1 MSTRLYS
8 ILTTAVLLL
17 AILLPPLARA
27 QNASQQLA
35 AASVLGTIKKRGA
48 IRVGLSTFVPW
59 AMRNKNG
66 ELIGYEIDVAKQLA
80 EDMKGQVEF
89 VPTAWDGIIPALLAG
104 KFDVVIGG
112 MSITPE
118 RNLTVIFTQPYAN
131 SGIHLVAN
139 KELAA
144 GFKSLEDFNKPD
156 VVLAVR
162 RGATPATVAKRL
174 MPKATLRQ
182 FDEDVDQVQE
192 VLNGKLVKRGVD
204 LRCLDVA
211 DKAEKV
217 SGNKVKRQVT
227 VKNGIE
233 SEQAKKIVKLIKD
246 SKLKVTA
253 SIQGEAVRVSGAKR
267 DVLQEVMAL
276 MRKEIAGDMENGFP
290 LQFNNFRD

>member
-1 MSTRLYS
+1 M
-8 ILTTAVLLL
+8 L
-17 AILLPPLARA
+17 ALVIALPPLARA

-35 AASVLGTIKKRGA
+35 AAGVLETIKKRGA
-48 IRVGLSTFVPW
+48 IRVGMSTFVPW
-59 AMRNKNG
+59 AMRDKNG

-80 EDMKGQVEF
+80 EDMKVKAEF

-104 KFDVVIGG
+104 KSDVVIGG

-118 RNLTVIFTQPYAN
+118 RNLTVNFTLPYAN

-182 FDEDVDQVQE
+182 FDEDALALQE
-192 VLNGKLVKRGVD
+192 VLNGKAHAFITSTPTPAFEALKHPDKLFLPIPEPFVQGAEGFA
-204 LRCLDVA
+204 LRKGDP
-211 DKAEKV
+211 D
-217 SGNKVKRQVT
+217 
-227 VKNGIE
+227 
-233 SEQAKKIVKLIKD
+233 
-246 SKLKVTA
+246 
-253 SIQGEAVRVSGAKR
+253 
-267 DVLQEVMAL
+267 AL
-276 MRKEIAGDMENGFP
+276 NF
-290 LQFNNFRD
+290 FNNWILLRQQDGWLKDRHDYWFKTRDWATRVAE

>member
-1 MSTRLYS
+1 MQTRLFAL
-8 ILTTAVLLL
+8 LTTVML
-17 AILLPPLARA
+17 ALVIALPPLARA

-35 AASVLGTIKKRGA
+35 AAGVLETIKKRGA
-48 IRVGLSTFVPW
+48 IWVGMSTFVPW
-59 AMRNKNG
+59 AMRDKNG

-80 EDMKGQVEF
+80 EDMKVKAEF

-118 RNLTVIFTQPYAN
+118 RNLTVNFTLPYAN

-182 FDEDVDQVQE
+182 FDEDALALQE
-192 VLNGKLVKRGVD
+192 VLNGKAHAFITSTPTPAFEALKHPDKLFLPIPEPFVQGAEGFA
-204 LRCLDVA
+204 LRKGDP
-211 DKAEKV
+211 D
-217 SGNKVKRQVT
+217 
-227 VKNGIE
+227 
-233 SEQAKKIVKLIKD
+233 
-246 SKLKVTA
+246 
-253 SIQGEAVRVSGAKR
+253 
-267 DVLQEVMAL
+267 AL
-276 MRKEIAGDMENGFP
+276 NF
-290 LQFNNFRD
+290 FNNWILLRQQDGWLKDRHDYWFKTRDWATRVAE

>member
-35 AASVLGTIKKRGA
+35 AASVLETIKKRGA

-80 EDMKGQVEF
+80 EDMKVKAEF

-118 RNLTVIFTQPYAN
+118 RNLTVNFTQPYAN

-182 FDEDVDQVQE
+182 FDEDALALQE
-192 VLNGKLVKRGVD
+192 VLNGKAHAFITSTPTPAFEALKHPDKLFLPIPEPFVQGAEGFA
-204 LRCLDVA
+204 LRKGDP
-211 DKAEKV
+211 D
-217 SGNKVKRQVT
+217 
-227 VKNGIE
+227 
-233 SEQAKKIVKLIKD
+233 
-246 SKLKVTA
+246 
-253 SIQGEAVRVSGAKR
+253 
-267 DVLQEVMAL
+267 AL
-276 MRKEIAGDMENGFP
+276 NF
-290 LQFNNFRD
+290 FNNWILLRQQDGWLKERHDYWFKTRDWAAQVAE